1 MNFASDNT
9 SGAHPRVMAALMA
22 ANDAHVPSYGA
33 DALTDRVT
41 AMLRETLAAPQAEVS
56 LVATGTAANALALSL
71 FAPGWG
77 KVFCHDAAHIQSSET
92 GAPEFFTGGAKL
104 CLVPGADGR
113 ITPTALQAALDLHGR
128 DSVHS
133 GQRSVLSL
141 TNATE
146 AGTVYSGAQ
155 TGALAALARE
165 HGMAVHVDGARFAN
179 AVAAQGGAAADLLGG
194 VDVLSFGGTKN
205 GAMGVEAVVVLDG
218 ARAAELAYRRKR
230 GGHLFSKHRFLAAQ
244 MVALLADG
252 LWLELAAHANAMAA
266 ELGAGL
272 AQLGIAPDQPVES
285 NQVFVTL
292 ARPVHDRLRGAGA
305 TFHPWPHDAISAS
318 KASIRLV
325 TSWAT
330 RDEDVTRF
338 LDLVRAA

>member
-1 MNFASDNT
+1 MNFASDNG
-9 SGAHPRVMAALMA
+9 SGVHPAVMAALMA
-22 ANDAHVPSYGA
+22 ANEGSVPSYGA
-33 DALTDRVT
+33 DALTARAET
-41 AMLRETLAAPQAEVS
+41 LLREVLAAPQAEIA

-71 FAPGWG
+71 YAPGWG
-77 KVFCHDAAHIQSSET
+77 KVFCHEAAHIQSSET

-113 ITPTALQAALDLHGR
+113 MTPDALQAVLDLHGR

-133 GQRSVLSL
+133 GVRSILSL

-146 AGTVYSGAQ
+146 AGTVYSADQ
-155 TGALAALARE
+155 TGALAALAHA
-165 HGMAVHVDGARFAN
+165 HGMAVHVDGARFGN
-179 AVAAQGGAAADLLGG
+179 AVAAQNCAPGDLLSG

-205 GAMGVEAVVVLDG
+205 GAMGVEAVVILDPV
-218 ARAAELAYRRKR
+218 RAGEIAYRRKR
-230 GGHLFSKHRFLAAQ
+230 AGHLFSKHRFLAAQ
-244 MVALLADG
+244 IVALLQDG
-252 LWLELAAHANAMAA
+252 LWLELAAHANAMAKT
-266 ELGAGL
+266 LGDGL
-272 AQLGIAPDQPVES
+272 AKLGYTPNQIPES

-292 ARPVHDRLRGAGA
+292 PRPVHGRLKAAGA
-305 TFHPWPHDAISAS
+305 SFHPWPHDAISATN
-318 KASIRLV
+318 ASIRLV